1 MKKQTRSI
9 LQELNSLNMNRDKS
23 QLIATTGANL
33 IESCI
38 NLLSK
43 INEHYEPEEALELER
58 RFINAVKNGDTRKF
72 KRGIDKINESRK

>member
-1 MKKQTRSI
+1 M
-9 LQELNSLNMNRDKS
+9 QELNHLNMNRDKT
-23 QLIATTGANL
+23 QLISTTGANL

-58 RFINAVKNGDTRKF
+58 RFINSIKNGDVKKF
-72 KRGIDKINESRK
+72 KRGVDKINESKK

>member
-23 QLIATTGANL
+23 QLIATTGTNL

-43 INEHYEPEEALELER
+43 INEHYDPEEALELER
-58 RFINAVKNGDTRKF
+58 RFVNAIKNADSKKF
-72 KRGIDKINESRK
+72 KRGVDRINESKK